1 LKICLVR
8 ERTAEERRERASEK
22 GLCFKCL
29 KKGHFANNCHVLKI
43 RCVYCGRAHHHSALC
58 ERKFGEAKEIQEE
71 NKGVSATTTQKEIVA
86 AFQSVERD
94 YYNRPLG
101 VRGNLV
107 NDYDYGLRSEEVSQ
121 KILKG
126 GGIQVQTNTSV
137 SNVPTRKNSIK
148 KIKEKDKYS
157 FDEAL
162 GAHISN
168 KPLEVKQIPEKE
180 FEIEGEINQNK
191 VVSNQMLEYART
203 KSIVSPLEDE
213 QRPSSLNGKRVL
225 ERDQALRKGR

>member
-1 LKICLVR
+1 TSLGKLKICLVR

-107 NDYDYGLRSEEVSQ
+107 NDYDYGLRSEE
-121 KILKG
+121 
-126 GGIQVQTNTSV
+126 
-137 SNVPTRKNSIK
+137 
-148 KIKEKDKYS
+148 YS